1 MVLVSSNRDL
11 VIWGTNLKSLVG
23 CGRLTKQISNIIVLA
38 PYQKNVII
46 GLLLSDG
53 WLTIASKTTKNAR
66 LGFKQ
71 SLSHSTYFWFVFLSL
86 SHYCSSYPHLITGV
100 RKGNRNYGLQFFTR
114 SLPCMTLLHYL
125 FYVNNVKVIPYN
137 IYDLLTPVALAHWI
151 MGDGTNEHGF
161 GIILC
166 TDSYSLQDI
175 LRLMNVLMIRYRLNC
190 TLRKGHTPTNYRIYI
205 KKSSMPLLISV
216 VTPYYHNS
224 MLYKLRLT

>member
-1 MVLVSSNRDL
+1 
-11 VIWGTNLKSLVG
+11 
-23 CGRLTKQISNIIVLA
+23 
-38 PYQKNVII
+38 
-46 GLLLSDG
+46 
-53 WLTIASKTTKNAR
+53 
-66 LGFKQ
+66 
-71 SLSHSTYFWFVFLSL
+71 
-86 SHYCSSYPHLITGV
+86 
-100 RKGNRNYGLQFFTR
+100 
-114 SLPCMTLLHYL
+114 
-125 FYVNNVKVIPYN
+125 
-137 IYDLLTPVALAHWI
+137 